1 MSPYKILPATAL
13 VAAVVAVD
21 IGSAAQ
27 APTVSAQKVYAGVT
41 APVTVPG
48 TGLKK
53 GATIPKGA
61 RLVYRDVSVTSGQ
74 AVRFTFKATGHRKLR
89 GLVPADGTA
98 TKVGFA
104 VVRPDRYAG
113 KISVLVRAFAAPKA
127 KGRVSGRI
135 YAYTR

>member
-1 MSPYKILPATAL
+1 MSRILTLPALAAVTAL
-13 VAAVVAVD
+13 IAVD

-27 APTVSAQKVYAGVT
+27 SPTVSAQRAWTGAT

-61 RLVYRDVSVTSGQ
+61 RLVYRNVSLSRGQ
-74 AVRFTFKATGHRKLR
+74 NVRFTFTATGGRKLR
-89 GLVPADGTA
+89 GLVPADGGA

-104 VVRPDRYAG
+104 VVRPVRYSG
-113 KISVLVRAFAAPKA
+113 RTQVLVRAFAAPKA
-127 KGRVSGRI
+127 AGRVTGRI